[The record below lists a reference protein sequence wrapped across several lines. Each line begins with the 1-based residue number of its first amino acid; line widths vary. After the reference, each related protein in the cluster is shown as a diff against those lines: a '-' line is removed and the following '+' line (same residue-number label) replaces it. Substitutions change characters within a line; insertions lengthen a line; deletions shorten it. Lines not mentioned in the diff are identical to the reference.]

1 MADGF
6 PPFSAAARHAH
17 LAALAGETWDLLVV
31 GGGITGA
38 AAARDAAGRGLR
50 VALVD
55 AGDVGRGTSSRSS
68 RLIHGGLRYLE
79 TGNLKLVFEASA
91 ERRRLLAL
99 ATHLVHPL
107 PFLFPVYRGG
117 PVGYRMLQAGMW
129 LYDGLSLF
137 RNIARHRML
146 PRTRAL
152 DEEPGLRSD
161 GLVGAALYYDAAVD
175 DARLTLA
182 NARGAHQSGAAVVPH
197 VEVVGFLRDGKGIA
211 GARVRDCLRDGAE
224 AVDVRARVVLNA
236 TGPWSDAVRKLADPG
251 ATPRLRPTK
260 GVHIMLRRDRLGNRH
275 AITFR
280 SPVDGR
286 VMFVLPW
293 GEFAYVGTTD
303 TDYAGSPAEVRA
315 EPEDVRYLLDSANS
329 IFPRAGLTE
338 SDVLSTW
345 AGIRPLLA
353 PARGADGGL
362 AASATSREHEI
373 WRDPGGL
380 LNIAGGKLTTYRV
393 MARQVVDAAVR
404 GLKEEHGTESGIS
417 PTAHLPLPG
426 DPHGPW
432 EPFRD
437 HVVREAVRAGLGAD
451 TGEHL
456 ARAFGEDAEQV
467 LALARADASLA
478 ARLVEG
484 HPYVWAEVVH
494 AVRGEMALTLEDVL
508 VRRLHLFYEAAD
520 GGLAVAEAVARRMAA
535 EPGIGWSAAEVEAQ
549 VDAYRAAVRDT
560 RSFGAGGNGGA

>member
-1 MADGF
+1 MDGDF
-6 PPFSAAARHAH
+6 APFSAAARHAH
-17 LAALAGETWDLLVV
+17 LRALAGETWDLLVI

-55 AGDVGRGTSSRSS
+55 AGDIGRGTSSRSS

-79 TGNLKLVFEASA
+79 TYNFKLVFEAST
-91 ERRRLLAL
+91 ERRLLLGL

-107 PFLFPVYRGG
+107 PFVFPVYRGG
-117 PVGYRMLQAGMW
+117 PVRFRVLQAGMW

-146 PRTRAL
+146 SRAKVAE
-152 DEEPGLRSD
+152 EEPHLRSD

-182 NARGAHQSGAAVVPH
+182 NARGAHEAGAAVVPH
-197 VEVVGFLRDGKGIA
+197 AEVSGFLRDRGGIR
-211 GARVRDCLRDGAE
+211 GARVRDCLLPGADPVE
-224 AVDVRARVVLNA
+224 VRARVVLNA
-236 TGPWSDAVRKLADPG
+236 TGPWSDAVRRLAWPG
-251 ATPRLRPTK
+251 AAPRLRPTK
-260 GVHIMLRRDRLGNRH
+260 GVHILVRRERIGNRH
-275 AITFR
+275 AITFQ

-293 GEFAYVGTTD
+293 GDFAYVGTTD
-303 TDYAGSPAEVRA
+303 TDYSGSPAEVRA
-315 EPEDVRYLLDSANS
+315 DADDVAYLLESANS
-329 IFPRAGLTE
+329 IFPGARLTGA
-338 SDVLSTW
+338 DVVSTW

-353 PARGADGGL
+353 PAKAEGGL

-373 WRDPGGL
+373 WRDRGGL

-393 MARQVVDAAVR
+393 MAAQAVDAAVR
-404 GLKEEHGTESGIS
+404 TLRDEHRVQSGIS
-417 PTAHLPLPG
+417 PSEHLPLPG

-437 HVVREAVRAGLGAD
+437 AVIAEAVAAGLGAD
-451 TGEHL
+451 TGEQL
-456 ARAFGEDAEQV
+456 AKAHGEDAEAV

-478 ARLVEG
+478 GRLMEG
-484 HPYVWAEVVH
+484 HPYIWAQVVH
-494 AVRGEMALTLEDVL
+494 AVRAEMAMTVEDVL

-520 GGLAVAEAVARRMAA
+520 GGVAVAEGVARRMAA
-535 EPGIGWSAAEVEAQ
+535 EPGIGWSDAKIAEQ
-549 VDAYRAAVRDT
+549 VAAYRKAVAET
-560 RSFGAGGNGGA
+560 RGFEG

>member
-17 LAALAGETWDLLVV
+17 LAALGGETWDLLVI
-31 GGGITGA
+31 GAGITGA

-55 AGDVGRGTSSRSS
+55 AGDIARGTSSRSS

-79 TGNLKLVFEASA
+79 TYDFRLVFEASA
-91 ERRRLLAL
+91 ERRRLLGL

-107 PFLFPVYRGG
+107 PFLFPVFRGG

-146 PRTRAL
+146 PRDRAL
-152 DEEPGLRSD
+152 AEEPELRSD

-182 NARGAHQSGAAVVPH
+182 NARGAHEAGAAVVPH
-197 VEVVGFLRDGKGIA
+197 AEVAGFLRDGKGIT
-211 GARVRDCLRDGAE
+211 GARVRDCLSEGAE

-236 TGPWSDAVRKLADPG
+236 TGPWSDAVRRLADPG
-251 ATPRLRPTK
+251 ITPRLRPTK
-260 GVHIMLRRDRLGNRH
+260 GAHIMLRRDRLGNRH

-293 GEFAYVGTTD
+293 GDFSYVGTTD

-315 EPEDVRYLLDSANS
+315 DEDDVRYLLRSANS
-329 IFPRAGLTE
+329 IFPGAGLTE
-338 SDVLSTW
+338 SDVISTW

-353 PARGADGGL
+353 PAKGADGGL

-373 WRDPGGL
+373 WRDRGGL

-393 MARQVVDAAVR
+393 MASQVVDVAVR
-404 GLKEEHGTESGIS
+404 GLKQDHGVQAGIS
-417 PTAHLPLPG
+417 PTAALPLPG

-437 HVVREAVRAGLGAD
+437 RVVAEAVAAGLGAD

-456 ARAFGEDAEQV
+456 ARAYGEDAEGV
-467 LALARADASLA
+467 LALARSNPLLA
-478 ARLVEG
+478 ARLMEG
-484 HPYVWAEVVH
+484 HPYVWAEVLH
-494 AVRGEMALTLEDVL
+494 AVRAEMALTLEDML
-508 VRRLHLFYEAAD
+508 IRRLHLFYEAAD
-520 GGLAVAEAVARRMAA
+520 GGLSIAEAVAGRMAA
-535 EPGIGWSAAEVEAQ
+535 EPGIGWTDDEVDAQVEA
-549 VDAYRAAVRDT
+549 YRCAVRET
-560 RSFGAGGNGGA
+560 REFGGRV

>member
-1 MADGF
+1 MADGSN
-6 PPFSAAARHAH
+6 PFSAAARHAH
-17 LAALAGETWDLLVV
+17 LAALAGETWDLLVI

-55 AGDVGRGTSSRSS
+55 AGDIARGTSSRSS

-79 TGNLKLVFEASA
+79 TYDFRLVFEASA
-91 ERRRLLAL
+91 ERRRLLGL

-107 PFLFPVYRGG
+107 PFLFPVFRGG
-117 PVGYRMLQAGMW
+117 PVPYRMLQAGMW

-146 PRTRAL
+146 NRDRTVG
-152 DEEPGLRSD
+152 EEPELRSD

-182 NARGAHQSGAAVVPH
+182 NARGAHLGGAAIVPH
-197 VEVVGFLRDGKGIA
+197 AEVVGFLRNGKGIT
-211 GARVRDCLRDGAE
+211 GARVRDCLAEGAE
-224 AVDVRARVVLNA
+224 PVDVRARVVVNA
-236 TGPWSDAVRKLADPG
+236 TGPWSDAVRRLADAG

-260 GVHIMLRRDRLGNRH
+260 GVHIMLRRDRVGNRH

-293 GEFAYVGTTD
+293 GDFSYVGTTD

-315 EPEDVRYLLDSANS
+315 DADDVKYLLDSANS
-329 IFPRAGLTE
+329 IFPNARLTE
-338 SDVLSTW
+338 DDVVSTW

-353 PARGADGGL
+353 PAKGGDGGM

-373 WRDPGGL
+373 WRDRGGL

-393 MARQVVDAAVR
+393 MARELVDAAVR
-404 GLKEEHGTESGIS
+404 LLKQEHGVKSGAS
-417 PTAHLPLPG
+417 PTAALRLPG
-426 DPHGPW
+426 DPAGPW

-437 HVVREAVRAGLGAD
+437 RVTAEAVAAGLGAD

-456 ARAFGEDAEQV
+456 ARAYGEDAEAV
-467 LALARADASLA
+467 LAYVRTDSRLAG
-478 ARLVEG
+478 RLMEG
-484 HPYVWAEVVH
+484 HPYIWAEIHH
-494 AVRGEMALTLEDVL
+494 AVSGEMALTLEDVL
-508 VRRLHLFYEAAD
+508 IRRLHLFYEAED
-520 GGLAVAEAVARRMAA
+520 GGLAVAEAVAGRMAA
-535 EPGIGWSAAEVEAQ
+535 EPGIGWTDADVAAQ
-549 VDAYRAAVRDT
+549 VEAYRAAVRET
-560 RSFGAGGNGGA
+560 REFGGRIV

>member
-1 MADGF
+1 MADDF

-17 LAALAGETWDLLVV
+17 LAALAGETWDLLVI

-79 TGNLKLVFEASA
+79 TYDFRLVFEASA

-107 PFLFPVYRGG
+107 PFVFPVYRGG

-129 LYDGLSLF
+129 LYDALSLF

-146 PRTRAL
+146 PRGRAL
-152 DEEPGLRSD
+152 DEEPRLRAD
-161 GLVGAALYYDAAVD
+161 GLVGAAVYYDAAVD
-175 DARLTLA
+175 DARITLA
-182 NARGAHQSGAAVVPH
+182 NARGAHEAGAAVVPH
-197 VEVVGFLRDGKGIA
+197 AEVAGFIRNGTGIT
-211 GARVRDCLRDGAE
+211 GARVRDCLRAGAE
-224 AVDVRARVVLNA
+224 PVEVRARAVLNA
-236 TGPWSDAVRKLADPG
+236 TGPWSDAVRRLADPG
-251 ATPRLRPTK
+251 AAPRLRPTK
-260 GVHIMLRRDRLGNRH
+260 GVHIMLRRDRVGNRN

-293 GEFAYVGTTD
+293 GEFSYVGTTD

-329 IFPRAGLTE
+329 IFPDARLTE
-338 SDVLSTW
+338 ADVVSTW

-353 PARGADGGL
+353 PAKVADGGL

-373 WRDPGGL
+373 WRDRSGL

-393 MARQVVDAAVR
+393 MARQVVDAAAR
-404 GLKEEHGTESGIS
+404 GLQEEHGVDAGLS

-437 HVVREAVRAGLGAD
+437 GVVREAVAAGLGSD

-456 ARAFGEDAEQV
+456 ARAYGEDAERV
-467 LALARADASLA
+467 LALVRGDAALA
-478 ARLVEG
+478 GRLMEG

-494 AVRGEMALTLEDVL
+494 AVRAEMALTLEDVL

-520 GGLAVAEAVARRMAA
+520 GGLAVAEAVARRMAS
-535 EPGIGWSAAEVEAQ
+535 EPGIGWSGAEVAEQ
-549 VDAYRAAVRDT
+549 VDGYRAAIRET
-560 RSFGAGGNGGA
+560 RGFGG

>member
-1 MADGF
+1 MAHGLA
-6 PPFSAAARHAH
+6 PFSASARHAN
-17 LAALAGETWDLLVV
+17 LAALAGETWDLLVI

-55 AGDVGRGTSSRSS
+55 SGDIARGTSSRSS

-79 TGNLKLVFEASA
+79 TYDFRLVFEASA
-91 ERRRLLAL
+91 ERRRLLGL

-107 PFLFPVYRGG
+107 PFVFPVFRGG
-117 PVGYRMLQAGMW
+117 PIPFRMLQAGMW
-129 LYDGLSLF
+129 LYDALSLF

-146 PRTRAL
+146 GRARAL
-152 DEEPGLRSD
+152 AEEPGLRAD

-182 NARGAHQSGAAVVPH
+182 NARGAHQAGAVVVPH
-197 VEVVGFLRDGKGIA
+197 AEAAGFLRDGKGIT
-211 GARVRDCLRDGAE
+211 GARVRDCLRAGAE

-236 TGPWSDAVRKLADPG
+236 TGPWSDAVRRLADPG
-251 ATPRLRPTK
+251 AAPRLRPTK
-260 GVHIMLRRDRLGNRH
+260 GVHVMLRRDRVGNRH

-303 TDYAGSPAEVRA
+303 TDHAGSPAEVHA

-329 IFPRAGLTE
+329 IFPGAGLTAA
-338 SDVLSTW
+338 DVVSTW

-353 PARGADGGL
+353 PAKGADGGV

-373 WRDPGGL
+373 WRDRGGL

-393 MARQVVDAAVR
+393 MAKQAVDAAAR
-404 GLKEEHGTESGIS
+404 ALRQEHGVESGRS
-417 PTAHLPLPG
+417 PTARLPLPG
-426 DPHGPW
+426 DPAGPW

-437 HVVREAVRAGLGAD
+437 RVTSQAVAAGLGAD

-456 ARAFGEDAEQV
+456 ARAYGEDAEAV
-467 LALARADASLA
+467 LALVRADPSLG

-484 HPYVWAEVVH
+484 HPYVWAEVPH
-494 AVRGEMALTLEDVL
+494 AVRAEMALTLEDVL

-520 GGLAVAEAVARRMAA
+520 GGLAVAEQVARRMAA
-535 EPGIGWSAAEVEAQ
+535 EPGLGWTAAETAAQ
-549 VDAYRAAVRDT
+549 VDAYRSAVRET
-560 RSFGAGGNGGA
+560 RAVPG

>member
-1 MADGF
+1 MADDF
-6 PPFSAAARHAH
+6 PPFSAAARHSH
-17 LAALAGETWDLLVV
+17 LAALAGETWDLLVI

-79 TGNLKLVFEASA
+79 TYDFRLVFEASA
-91 ERRRLLAL
+91 ERRRLLEL

-146 PRTRAL
+146 PRARAL
-152 DEEPGLRSD
+152 DEEPNLRAD
-161 GLVGAALYYDAAVD
+161 GLVGAAVYYDAAVD
-175 DARLTLA
+175 DARITLA
-182 NARGAHQSGAAVVPH
+182 NARGAHEAGAAVVPH
-197 VEVVGFLRDGKGIA
+197 AEVVGFLRDGKGIA
-211 GARVRDCLRDGAE
+211 GARVRDCLREGAQPVE
-224 AVDVRARVVLNA
+224 VRARAVLNA
-236 TGPWSDAVRKLADPG
+236 TGPWSDAVRRLADPG
-251 ATPRLRPTK
+251 AVPRLRPTK
-260 GVHIMLRRDRLGNRH
+260 GVHIMLRRDRVGNEH

-293 GEFAYVGTTD
+293 GEFSYVGTTD

-315 EPEDVRYLLDSANS
+315 EPEDVRYLLDSANF
-329 IFPRAGLTE
+329 IFPSAKLTE
-338 SDVLSTW
+338 ADVVSTW

-353 PARGADGGL
+353 PARGGDGGL

-373 WRDPGGL
+373 WRDRGGL

-393 MARQVVDAAVR
+393 MAAQVVDAAVR
-404 GLKEEHGTESGIS
+404 GLKEEHGVESGIS
-417 PTAHLPLPG
+417 PTEHLPLPG
-426 DPHGPW
+426 DPRGPW

-437 HVVREAVRAGLGAD
+437 RVVREAVDAGLGAD

-456 ARAFGEDAEQV
+456 ARAYGEDAEHV
-467 LALARADASLA
+467 LSRVRGDDALAG
-478 ARLVEG
+478 RLMEG

-494 AVRGEMALTLEDVL
+494 AVRAEMALTLEDVL

-535 EPGIGWSAAEVEAQ
+535 QPGIGWSDADVAVQ
-549 VDAYRAAVRDT
+549 VDGYRAAVRET
-560 RSFGAGGNGGA
+560 RGFGGRAA

>member
-1 MADGF
+1 VSGDF
-6 PPFSAAARHAH
+6 PPFGAAARHQH
-17 LAALAGETWDLLVV
+17 LRALGGETWDLLVI

-55 AGDVGRGTSSRSS
+55 SGDLGRGTSSRSS

-91 ERRRLLAL
+91 ERRRLLDL
-99 ATHLVHPL
+99 ASHLVHPL
-107 PFLFPVYRGG
+107 RFVFPVFRNG
-117 PVGYRMLQAGMW
+117 PVGYRKLQAGMW

-137 RNIARHRML
+137 RNIARHKML
-146 PRTRAL
+146 PRDATRA
-152 DEEPGLRSD
+152 EEPRLRTD
-161 GLVGAALYYDAAVD
+161 GLAGAAVYYDASVD

-182 NARGAHQSGAAVVPH
+182 NARGAHEAGAAVVPYA
-197 VEVVGFLRDGKGIA
+197 EVAGFLRNGSGLA
-211 GARVRDCLRDGAE
+211 GARVRDCLVEGAE
-224 AVDVRARVVLNA
+224 SVEVRARVVLNA

-251 ATPRLRPTK
+251 AVPRLRPTK
-260 GVHIMLRRDRLGNRH
+260 GVHILVRRDRLGNRN
-275 AITFR
+275 AITFQ

-293 GEFAYVGTTD
+293 GDFSYVGTTD

-315 EPEDVRYLLDSANS
+315 DADDVRYLIDSANS
-329 IFPRAGLTE
+329 IFPDARLTAD
-338 SDVLSTW
+338 DVVSTW
-345 AGIRPLLA
+345 AGIRPLLS
-353 PARGADGGL
+353 PAGPEGGL

-373 WRDPGGL
+373 WRDRGGL

-393 MARQVVDAAVR
+393 MAKQAVDVAVR
-404 GLKEEHGTESGIS
+404 ALKDEHGVESGSS
-417 PTAHLPLPG
+417 PTADLPLPG
-426 DPHGPW
+426 DPHEPW

-437 HVVREAVRAGLGAD
+437 RVVGAAVAAGLGAD

-456 ARAFGEDAEQV
+456 ARAYGEDAES
-467 LALARADASLA
+467 LLAAARGDAALAG
-478 ARLVEG
+478 RLMEG

-494 AVRGEMALTLEDVL
+494 AVRAEMAMTLDDVM

-520 GGLAVAEAVARRMAA
+520 GGLAVATEVARRMAA
-535 EPGIGWSAAEVEAQ
+535 QPGIGWDDAEVEAQ
-549 VDAYRAAVRDT
+549 VQAYRQSVTENRG
-560 RSFGAGGNGGA
+560 FGA

>member
-1 MADGF
+1 MAGDF
-6 PPFSAAARHAH
+6 APFSAAARHEH
-17 LAALAGETWDLLVV
+17 LRALAGETWDLLVI

-55 AGDVGRGTSSRSS
+55 AGDIGRGTSSRSS

-79 TGNLKLVFEASA
+79 TYSFKLVFEASA
-91 ERRRLLAL
+91 ERRLLLGL

-107 PFLFPVYRGG
+107 PFVFPVFRGG
-117 PVGYRMLQAGMW
+117 PVRYRVLQAGMW

-146 PRTRAL
+146 NRARVAE
-152 DEEPGLRSD
+152 EEPHLRRD

-182 NARGAHQSGAAVVPH
+182 NARGAHDAGAAVVPH
-197 VEVVGFLRDGKGIA
+197 AEVVGFLRDGQGIA
-211 GARVRDCLRDGAE
+211 GARVRDCLRTGAE
-224 AVDVRARVVLNA
+224 GVEVRARVVLNA
-236 TGPWSDAVRKLADPG
+236 TGPWSDAVRRLADPG
-251 ATPRLRPTK
+251 AAPRLRPTK
-260 GVHIMLRRDRLGNRH
+260 GVHILLRRERVGNRH
-275 AITFR
+275 AITFQ

-303 TDYAGSPAEVRA
+303 TDYSGSPAEVRA
-315 EPEDVRYLLDSANS
+315 DADDVRYLLESANS
-329 IFPRAGLTE
+329 IFPGARLTE
-338 SDVLSTW
+338 ADVVSTW

-353 PARGADGGL
+353 PAKAADGV

-373 WRDPGGL
+373 WRDRGGL

-393 MARQVVDAAVR
+393 MAQQVVDSAVR
-404 GLKEEHGTESGIS
+404 TLRDVHRVQSGIS

-437 HVVREAVRAGLGAD
+437 RVVAQAVAAGLGAD
-451 TGEHL
+451 TGGQL
-456 ARAFGEDAEQV
+456 ADAYGEDAEAV
-467 LALARADASLA
+467 LALVRADGSLA
-478 ARLVEG
+478 GRLMEG
-484 HPYVWAEVVH
+484 HPYVWAQVVH
-494 AVRGEMALTLEDVL
+494 AVRAEMAMTLEDVL

-520 GGLAVAEAVARRMAA
+520 GGASIAEQAARRMAA
-535 EPGIGWSAAEVEAQ
+535 EPGIGWSDAQVAQQVEA
-549 VDAYRAAVRDT
+549 YRKAVAET
-560 RSFGAGGNGGA
+560 RGFGG

>member
-1 MADGF
+1 MADA
-6 PPFSAAARHAH
+6 PAPFSAAARHAH
-17 LAALAGETWDLLVV
+17 LAALAGETWDLLII

-50 VALVD
+50 VAMVD

-79 TGNLKLVFEASA
+79 TYDFRLVFEASA

-117 PVGYRMLQAGMW
+117 PVGYRVLQAGMW

-146 PRTRAL
+146 PRARAL
-152 DEEPGLRSD
+152 DEEPLLRSE
-161 GLVGAALYYDAAVD
+161 GLVGAAVYYDAAVD

-182 NARGAHQSGAAVVPH
+182 NARGAHQAGAAVVPH
-197 VEVVGFLRDGKGIA
+197 AEVVGFLRNGRGIA
-211 GARVRDCLRDGAE
+211 GARVRDCLREGAE
-224 AVDVRARVVLNA
+224 TVDVRARVVLNA

-251 ATPRLRPTK
+251 ARPRLRPTK
-260 GVHIMLRRDRLGNRH
+260 GVHIMLRRDRVGNRH

-293 GEFAYVGTTD
+293 GEFSYVGTTD

-329 IFPRAGLTE
+329 IFPGAGLTE
-338 SDVLSTW
+338 NDVVSTW

-353 PARGADGGL
+353 PARGTDGGL

-373 WRDPGGL
+373 WRDRVGL

-393 MARQVVDAAVR
+393 MAAEVVNAAVDALR
-404 GLKEEHGTESGIS
+404 EEHGVRSAS
-417 PTAHLPLPG
+417 ASTAALPLPG
-426 DPHGPW
+426 DPAGPW

-437 HVVREAVRAGLGAD
+437 RVVGEAVAAGLGAD

-456 ARAFGEDAEQV
+456 ARAYGEDAEQV
-467 LALARADASLA
+467 LTLVRRDAALGG
-478 ARLVEG
+478 RLMEG
-484 HPYVWAEVVH
+484 HPYVWAEVRH
-494 AVRGEMALTLEDVL
+494 AVGAEMALTLEDVL
-508 VRRLHLFYEAAD
+508 VRRLHLFYEAED
-520 GGLAVAEAVARRMAA
+520 GGLAVAGEVARRMAA
-535 EPGIGWSAAEVEAQ
+535 EFGIGWTDAEAAAQ
-549 VDAYRAAVRDT
+549 VDAYGASVRET
-560 RSFGAGGNGGA
+560 RNFGR